1 MAANDLYLLCRE
13 YLDACEAAVAL
24 SPGGAIGRA
33 FVSPGPPAWDC
44 CPQLTVHAG
53 GPAEGDTAPL
63 SPPLQAGHRP
73 EVGIV
78 NLIAMTATVIR
89 CVPGLQ
95 DGSDLLPSPEDIE
108 AAAVATL
115 GDVWTIWN
123 HLLTLKRDGSIF
135 AGPYDGDPHQREMF
149 LDPAV
154 ALNTAGG
161 CAGWQ
166 LQIRVQLG
174 GYRTVS

>member
-1 MAANDLYLLCRE
+1 MGATSLYDLCEE

-24 SPGGAIGRA
+24 GPGGAIPRA
-33 FVSPGPPAWDC
+33 FVAPGPPAWDC

-63 SPPLQAGHRP
+63 SPPLQTGHRP

-78 NLIAMTATVIR
+78 NLIGMTATVIR
-89 CVPGLQ
+89 CVPTLQ
-95 DGSDLLPSPEDIE
+95 EGSTALPSPASID
-108 AAAVATL
+108 AAAQQTL
-115 GDVWTIWN
+115 SDIWTIWN
-123 HLLTLKRDGSIF
+123 HLLTLKRDGLIF
-135 AGPYDGDPHQREMF
+135 AGTDGDPHQREMF

-154 ALNTAGG
+154 ALNSAGG

-166 LQIRVQLG
+166 LPIRVQLG
-174 GYRTVS
+174 GYRTTS